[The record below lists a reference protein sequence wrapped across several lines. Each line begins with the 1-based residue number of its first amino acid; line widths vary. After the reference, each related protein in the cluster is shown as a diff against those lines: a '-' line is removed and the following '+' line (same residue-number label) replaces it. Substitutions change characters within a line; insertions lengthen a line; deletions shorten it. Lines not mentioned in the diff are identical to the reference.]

1 MYKQSLIAI
10 VLVASTLNI
19 ASAQDHTHRRR
30 GVILGGLAGA
40 AIGAAIGDKGNNET
54 TGALIGG
61 AVGAIA
67 GGTIGNDK
75 DARIEHNRIYHS
87 APPQHVHSYPGYS
100 QPAYPQPAYPHSG
113 YPQYRPTSPY
123 PSASGYSS
131 SSAYL
136 GHSSME
142 TAPPPTIYRSRPDWQ
157 AEPQYLGP
165 LSPLD
170 VVSMKRRGVSDAA
183 VVNHLQSHGIT
194 MPLSVRDIIGMHDQG
209 VSEYVIDAMQ
219 VAPVMQPT
227 PQSSSTLTSPTLGSP
242 TLHGPQ

>member
-10 VLVASTLNI
+10 VLVASSLNL

-40 AIGAAIGDKGNNET
+40 ALGAAIGDKGNNET

-100 QPAYPQPAYPHSG
+100 QPAHPQSAYPHSG
-113 YPQYRPTSPY
+113 YPQYRPTPPYPSPSPY
-123 PSASGYSS
+123 P
-131 SSAYL
+131 

-142 TAPPPTIYRSRPDWQ
+142 TAPPPTIYQSRPDWQ
-157 AEPQYLGP
+157 AEPQYVGP
-165 LSPLD
+165 LTPLD

-183 VVNHLQSHGIT
+183 VVKHLRTYGIA

-219 VAPVMQPT
+219 IAPVMQPT
-227 PQSSSTLTSPTLGSP
+227 PMSSP

>member
-40 AIGAAIGDKGNNET
+40 ALGAAIGDKGNNET

-75 DARIEHNRIYHS
+75 DARIEHNRVYHS

-100 QPAYPQPAYPHSG
+100 QPAYPHSAYPHSG

-123 PSASGYSS
+123 PSPSP
-131 SSAYL
+131 YL

-157 AEPQYLGP
+157 AEPQYMGP

-183 VVNHLQSHGIT
+183 VVKHLQTYGIT

-219 VAPVMQPT
+219 VAPVMQPA
-227 PQSSSTLTSPTLGSP
+227 PSNSPTLLNSP
-242 TLHGPQ
+242 TLHGPR

>member
-10 VLVASTLNI
+10 VLVASTLSS
-19 ASAQDHTHRRR
+19 ASGQNHTHRRR

-67 GGTIGNDK
+67 GGTIGNEK

-87 APPQHVHSYPGYS
+87 APPQHVHSYPTYTA
-100 QPAYPQPAYPHSG
+100 PVYPHSG
-113 YPQYRPTSPY
+113 HPPYPSPSPY
-123 PSASGYSS
+123 P
-131 SSAYL
+131 
-136 GHSSME
+136 GH
-142 TAPPPTIYRSRPDWQ
+142 AGFDVPPPGTIYQNRPDWQ
-157 AEPQYLGP
+157 ADSHYMGP

-170 VVSMKRRGVSDAA
+170 VVSMKRRGFSDAS
-183 VVNHLQSHGIT
+183 VVKRLQTYGIT

-219 VAPVMQPT
+219 VAPVMQSAPL
-227 PQSSSTLTSPTLGSP
+227 SSPM
-242 TLHGPQ
+242 LHGPQ

>member
-10 VLVASTLNI
+10 VVVASTLNV

-54 TGALIGG
+54 AGALIGG

-67 GGTIGNDK
+67 GGTIGNEK

-87 APPQHVHSYPGYS
+87 APPQHVHSYPGY
-100 QPAYPQPAYPHSG
+100 PQPAYPHSG
-113 YPQYRPTSPY
+113 YPQYRSTSPY
-123 PSASGYSS
+123 PSGLPYSP
-131 SSAYL
+131 SSAYS
-136 GHSSME
+136 GHSSVE
-142 TAPPPTIYRSRPDWQ
+142 VVPPPTVYRSRPDWQ
-157 AEPQYLGP
+157 SEPQYLGP

-170 VVSMKRRGVSDAA
+170 VVSMKRRGISDTA
-183 VVNHLQSHGIT
+183 VVNHLQTYGIT

-219 VAPVMQPT
+219 VAPVMQSA
-227 PQSSSTLTSPTLGSP
+227 PQNSSTRTSPILGSP